1 MLFNIFF
8 IPCNGTHTK
17 QRKKIC
23 IKKKRLETR
32 RDQCKILRLMPFPH
46 RSSSVVVDGQD
57 RGSLL
62 SSKGGGAEVGV
73 IGGVARFD
81 RKFKSFWG

>member
-1 MLFNIFF
+1 MQWH
-8 IPCNGTHTK
+8 PHKTK
-17 QRKKIC
+17 KKNLY
-23 IKKKRLETR
+23 KKKRLETR

-46 RSSSVVVDGQD
+46 RSSSVAVDGQD

-62 SSKGGGAEVGV
+62 SSKGGGAEVGAEV
-73 IGGVARFD
+73 GVVGGVARFD